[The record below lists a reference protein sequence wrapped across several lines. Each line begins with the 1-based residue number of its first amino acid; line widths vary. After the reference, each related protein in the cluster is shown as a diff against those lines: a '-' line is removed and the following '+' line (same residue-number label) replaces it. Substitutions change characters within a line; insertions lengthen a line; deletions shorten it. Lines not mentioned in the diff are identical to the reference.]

1 MGVQESKEVTV
12 AVLDDYQDAAR
23 EFGPWS
29 ELGAAA
35 EVTVFT
41 DHVADT
47 GALIERLAPFDVIVA
62 MRERTRFP
70 RAVLERLPRLRL
82 LVSTGMGAGHI
93 DLATARERGITVC
106 GTGGRG
112 EPPAELTWA
121 LILGLARHVA
131 EEDAGIRA
139 GSWGRTVGADLA
151 GATLGVIGVG
161 HLGQRVARVGLAFGM
176 RVIAWSQNLDPAVAV
191 AAGVEPVTKEALLRE
206 ADVVTIHL
214 RLSERTTGL
223 IGAADLALLKP
234 TALLINTSRGP
245 IVDEGALVD
254 ALRSGRIGGAG
265 LDVFDT
271 EPLPPG
277 HPLRTTPRTLLTPH
291 IGYVSASAYRVFYG
305 EAVEDIR
312 AFLEGRPVRQLG

>member
-1 MGVQESKEVTV
+1 VGVKETKI
-12 AVLDDYQDAAR
+12 AVLDDYQHAAR

-29 ELGAAA
+29 ELGAGA

-41 DHVADT
+41 DQVSDRDAVV
-47 GALIERLAPFDVIVA
+47 ERLAPFDVIVA

-82 LVSTGMGAGHI
+82 LVSTGMGTAHI
-93 DLATARERGITVC
+93 DVAAARERGITVC

-121 LILGLARHVA
+121 LILGLARHIA

-139 GSWGRTVGADLA
+139 GSWGLTVGTDLA
-151 GATLGVIGVG
+151 GATLGVIGLG
-161 HLGQRVARVGLAFGM
+161 NLGQRVARVGLAFGM
-176 RVIAWSQNLDPAVAV
+176 RVIAWSQNLDPGLAA
-191 AAGVEPVTKEALLRE
+191 AAGVEPVTKQALLRE

-234 TALLINTSRGP
+234 TALLVNTSRGP
-245 IVDEGALVD
+245 IVDEAALVD

-265 LDVFDT
+265 LDVFDA

-291 IGYVSASAYRVFYG
+291 IGYVSANSYRVFYG
-305 EAVEDIR
+305 DAVEAIR
-312 AFLEGRPVRQLG
+312 AFLDGRPIRQLG